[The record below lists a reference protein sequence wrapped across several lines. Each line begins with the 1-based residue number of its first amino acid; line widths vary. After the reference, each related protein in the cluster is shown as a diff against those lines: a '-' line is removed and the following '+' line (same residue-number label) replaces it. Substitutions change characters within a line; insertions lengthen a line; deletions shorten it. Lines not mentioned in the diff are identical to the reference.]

1 MSVDR
6 KSSNGKGTAR
16 HETNGSGLSTTVQT
30 ISGGKSMVSEL
41 KGEYSSDVGDQ
52 YLVGEYAASNR
63 ADAQRLAKGRRKY
76 SKDTPPTQTA
86 SPGPSPKGGKGQPPK
101 KGKGQPAPKAG
112 SRDDSPYD
120 EYISEQ
126 AARYRKSGEAMG
138 NQNQSN

>member
-16 HETNGSGLSTTVQT
+16 HETNGSGLSTTVQS
-30 ISGGKSMVSEL
+30 ISGGKSMLNEL
-41 KGEYSSDVGDQ
+41 KGEYSSDIGDQ
-52 YLVGEYAASNR
+52 SLVQQFGEAYRS
-63 ADAQRLAKGRRKY
+63 DTQRLAKERRKY
-76 SKDTPPTQTA
+76 SKDTPPTKTA
-86 SPGPSPKGGKGQPPK
+86 SPGPPPKGGKGQPPK
-101 KGKGQPAPKAG
+101 KGKGQPAPKVG